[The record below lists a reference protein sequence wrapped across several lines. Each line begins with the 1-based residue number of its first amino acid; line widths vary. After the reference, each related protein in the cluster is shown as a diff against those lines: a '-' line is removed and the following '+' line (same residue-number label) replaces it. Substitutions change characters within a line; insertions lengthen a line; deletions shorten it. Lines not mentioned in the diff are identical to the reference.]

1 QKAAAMNPLESEPT
15 TDWDDI
21 RPLLDKALDRLG
33 RVDRDAL
40 LLRFFENRSLAEV
53 GRALGASEE
62 AARKRVNRAL
72 DKLRADLLR
81 RGVRTTTAVLST
93 AISVNAVQVAP
104 AGLATSLTSASLAGA
119 SAMGT
124 TFSFL
129 ELTTMTKLQAGI
141 IGAIVV
147 AGVVTPL
154 VIQHRAQARLRE
166 RRSEEHTS
174 ELQSRFD

>member
-1 QKAAAMNPLESEPT
+1 MNAIESEPGP
-15 TDWDDI
+15 DWDDI

-40 LLRFFENRSLAEV
+40 LLRFFENRSLADV

-72 DKLRADLLR
+72 DKLRADLLY
-81 RGVRTTTAVLST
+81 RGVRTTAAVLAT
-93 AISVNAVQVAP
+93 GISVNAVQLAP
-104 AGLATSLTSASLAGA
+104 AGLAATLTSTSLEGA
-119 SAMGT
+119 VAIGT

-129 ELTTMTKLQAGI
+129 QLTTMTKLQAGI

-147 AGVVTPL
+147 AGEVT
-154 VIQHRAQARLRE
+154 
-166 RRSEEHTS
+166 
-174 ELQSRFD
+174 